1 MLSLDISLYADQY
14 SSHRSGVAQPSNR
27 GERNLSLLNILKLVA
42 ALRLH
47 PGRLT
52 GLAQKTTLIPEVGYH
67 LLLISG
73 SLN

>member
-14 SSHRSGVAQPSNR
+14 SSHRSAGSATVER

-47 PGRLT
+47 PSWLT
-52 GLAQKTTLIPEVGYH
+52 GPAHKTRVIAEVVTTF
-67 LLLISG
+67 S
-73 SLN
+73 SFQVP